1 MFFGETIMALAKVI
15 ESVDEGTRQQA
26 DRLHRELQDA
36 TGSDSVTLRLE
47 GRMIEIFR
55 DVTAMMEKVPGFAMA
70 PLADEMSPEQAGKI
84 LGISRPL
91 VVRRMDDGRLPFRYE
106 GAHRRCKLVDVIK
119 LKAIE
124 DKQAETLRE
133 LAGMDEVDYQPAP
146 KL

>member
-1 MFFGETIMALAKVI
+1 MALARLI
-15 ESVDEGTRQQA
+15 ESVDESTRQQA
-26 DRLHRELQDA
+26 DRLHRQLRDA
-36 TGSDSVTLRLE
+36 IGSDSVMLRLE
-47 GRMIEIFR
+47 GPMIGIFR
-55 DVTAMMEKVPGFAMA
+55 DVTALMEKFPGFAMA
-70 PLADEMSPEQAGKI
+70 PLADEMTPEQAGKI

-106 GAHRRCKLVDVIK
+106 GTHRRCKLVDVIK

-124 DKQAETLRE
+124 DKQAEALRE

>member
-1 MFFGETIMALAKVI
+1 MALAKVI
-15 ESVDEGTRQQA
+15 ESLDDETRQQA
-26 DRLHRELQDA
+26 ARLHRELESAKGNSVSVRVEGPMIGILRDA
-36 TGSDSVTLRLE
+36 
-47 GRMIEIFR
+47 
-55 DVTAMMEKVPGFAMA
+55 TAMMEKVAGFAMA
-70 PLADEMSPEQAGKI
+70 ALADELTPEQAGKI

-119 LKAIE
+119 LKAVE
-124 DKQAETLRE
+124 DKQAETLRD

>member
-1 MFFGETIMALAKVI
+1 MLFKEAAMALAKVI

-36 TGSDSVTLRLE
+36 TGSESVTLRL
-47 GRMIEIFR
+47 EIFR
-55 DVTAMMEKVPGFAMA
+55 DVTAMMERVAGFAMA
-70 PLADEMSPEQAGKI
+70 PLADEMTPEQAGKI

-124 DKQAETLRE
+124 DKQTETLQE